1 MSIISALNTIVES
14 KDLAESDMYL
24 AFTEIMSGK
33 ATDAQIGA
41 FLVALRMKG
50 ESIDEI
56 SGAVSAMRSLSVRV
70 NVEHEHLVDIV
81 GTGGDQSNLFNVS
94 SATSMVV
101 AAAGGKVAKHGNRSV
116 SSSSGA
122 ADVLEVLGIN
132 INLDPIQI
140 ADCIKTVGL
149 GFMFA
154 PLHHKAMKHAIG
166 PRKELGLRT
175 IFNILGPMTNPA
187 GVNRQLIGVYDKRLC
202 RPMAEVLGKTGSEHI
217 LVVHSNDGLDE
228 ISCADET
235 FIVELKSGVI
245 SEYVISP
252 EDFGIKK
259 TPLDSLT
266 AKTSE
271 DSART
276 IETLFSNKS
285 SVGEEIVIMN
295 AGAALYVSGL
305 SNTIAEGCILASETI
320 SSGRVYA
327 KLKELCN
334 FTQQFT
340 IK

>member
-14 KDLAESDMYL
+14 KDLSESDMYL
-24 AFTEIMSGK
+24 AFTEIMSGQ

-116 SSSSGA
+116 SSSSGS

-187 GVNRQLIGVYDKRLC
+187 GVNRKLIGVYDKRL
-202 RPMAEVLGKTGSEHI
+202 
-217 LVVHSNDGLDE
+217 
-228 ISCADET
+228 
-235 FIVELKSGVI
+235 
-245 SEYVISP
+245 
-252 EDFGIKK
+252 
-259 TPLDSLT
+259 
-266 AKTSE
+266 
-271 DSART
+271 
-276 IETLFSNKS
+276 
-285 SVGEEIVIMN
+285 
-295 AGAALYVSGL
+295 
-305 SNTIAEGCILASETI
+305 
-320 SSGRVYA
+320 
-327 KLKELCN
+327 
-334 FTQQFT
+334 
-340 IK
+340 

>member
-70 NVEHEHLVDIV
+70 NVEYEHLVDIV

-140 ADCIKTVGL
+140 ADCITTVGL
-149 GFMFA
+149 G
-154 PLHHKAMKHAIG
+154 LI
-166 PRKELGLRT
+166 
-175 IFNILGPMTNPA
+175 
-187 GVNRQLIGVYDKRLC
+187 QL
-202 RPMAEVLGKTGSEHI
+202 S
-217 LVVHSNDGLDE
+217 
-228 ISCADET
+228 
-235 FIVELKSGVI
+235 
-245 SEYVISP
+245 
-252 EDFGIKK
+252 
-259 TPLDSLT
+259 
-266 AKTSE
+266 
-271 DSART
+271 
-276 IETLFSNKS
+276 
-285 SVGEEIVIMN
+285 
-295 AGAALYVSGL
+295 
-305 SNTIAEGCILASETI
+305 
-320 SSGRVYA
+320 
-327 KLKELCN
+327 
-334 FTQQFT
+334 
-340 IK
+340 